1 MEEEGGRKRKREGQ
15 EQGLF
20 NHWCKRGIVLNS
32 TDSRLLLSIVDDA
45 SGRPSGNTVGVAA
58 ARPAEQLP
66 MRSALDYIYSFLE
79 RARIPN
85 KGKELDLAIR
95 AK

>member
-1 MEEEGGRKRKREGQ
+1 VEEHTEEGGRRMEEEGGRKRKREGQ

-58 ARPAEQLP
+58 ARAEFHLFIS
-66 MRSALDYIYSFLE
+66 RTGSDA
-79 RARIPN
+79 
-85 KGKELDLAIR
+85 
-95 AK
+95 